1 MKDKDVATQT
11 PATQTPATQFDAQ
24 LDISQDVLF
33 GITQLALGEVEGL
46 TPMTPPVRVGEILTG
61 RRAKGI
67 QIEREGE
74 RVRVD
79 LTICVRYG
87 LPLPAVAGA
96 AQRAVREA
104 VGSMTGLTVESVNVT
119 VGAIDIPEEL
129 MRGAA

>member
-1 MKDKDVATQT
+1 MKDMVTQT
-11 PATQTPATQFDAQ
+11 PTPTNTQLDAQ
-24 LDISQDVLF
+24 LEISQDVLF
-33 GITQLALGEVEGL
+33 GIAQLALGEVEGL
-46 TPMTPPVRVGEILTG
+46 TPMTPPARVGEILTG

-87 LPLPAVAGA
+87 LPLHGVASA
-96 AQRAVREA
+96 AARAVREA
-104 VGSMTGLTVESVNVT
+104 VGSMTGLEVASVNVT

-129 MRGAA
+129 KRGAA